1 MDLIQRASKIAF
13 NPSTYVNIESSR
25 VESPILFY
33 IIRIENISES
43 RLRQLESWEELED
56 PNNASVDRVNKHRQ
70 GNNTKNNRVI
80 REVDMSDDPLPHNN
94 GSEAQIYRLLLKD
107 CFDNYSYGYEF
118 NDKLQFLRSRNSN
131 GGPLPI
137 VLGSRIIVYQGALIL
152 NGVIMLESAKCKFLG
167 TDGVDKGFLDS
178 LNLNII
184 SKYANALR
192 HELHN
197 G

>member
-1 MDLIQRASKIAF
+1 MDLIQRASKNAF
-13 NPSTYVNIESSR
+13 NPSNYVNIESSR

-56 PNNASVDRVNKHRQ
+56 PNNASVDRVNKHKQ
-70 GNNTKNNRVI
+70 GNSTKNNRVI

-107 CFDNYSYGYEF
+107 CFDNYSYAYEF
-118 NDKLQFLRSRNSN
+118 NDKLQFLRSRNNN

-137 VLGSRIIVYQGALIL
+137 HLGSRIIVHQGALIL
-152 NGVIMLESAKCKFLG
+152 SGVIMLESAKCKFLG
-167 TDGVDKGFLDS
+167 TDDVDKGFLDS

-197 G
+197 S